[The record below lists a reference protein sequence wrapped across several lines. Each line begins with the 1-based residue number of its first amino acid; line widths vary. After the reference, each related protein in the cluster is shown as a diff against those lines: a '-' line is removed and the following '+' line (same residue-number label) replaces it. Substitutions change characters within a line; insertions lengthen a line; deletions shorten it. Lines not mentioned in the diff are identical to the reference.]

1 MVKITPEL
9 LAKCPSQSNCKK
21 KGENRQQYLKRFTH
35 VHLAEKS
42 IDEIVNLNN
51 TLKLFALKLR

>member
-9 LAKCPSQSNCKK
+9 LAKCPSQSNKK
-21 KGENRQQYLKRFTH
+21 KGENPQQYLKRLTH
-35 VHLAEKS
+35 VYLAEKS